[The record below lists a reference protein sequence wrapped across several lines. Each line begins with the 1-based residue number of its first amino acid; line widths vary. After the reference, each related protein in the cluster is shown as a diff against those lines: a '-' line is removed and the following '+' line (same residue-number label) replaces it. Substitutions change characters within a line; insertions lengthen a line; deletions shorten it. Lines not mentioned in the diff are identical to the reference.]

1 MRARSFLR
9 RLGREDRGIAGVEMA
24 LIASAFSLAALN
36 AAEVGR
42 YAYLLMQV
50 RQATQAGAQAAI
62 KTCDTAH
69 LPATTNCT
77 GLSSA
82 VTTAIQSTGLG
93 SSVALNGSISE
104 AWYCLDTH
112 GAMQNAGAADARPSD
127 CTAFGGSGVAPALYV
142 QIPTT
147 YTYAPLFGSMT
158 VASHF
163 PTAIT
168 RTAWM
173 RME

>member
-1 MRARSFLR
+1 MRTGALLKRLR
-9 RLGREDRGIAGVEMA
+9 RDERGIAGVEMA

-50 RQATQAGAQAAI
+50 RQATQAGAEAAI

-77 GLSSA
+77 GFSSA
-82 VTTAIQSTGLG
+82 VTTAVQSTGLG
-93 SSVALNGSISE
+93 ASVTLNGSISE
-104 AWYCLDTH
+104 AWYCLDAH
-112 GAMQNAGAADARPSD
+112 GVLQNAGAADAKPSD
-127 CTAFGGSGVAPALYV
+127 CTAFGGSGVSPSLYV

-173 RME
+173 RLE